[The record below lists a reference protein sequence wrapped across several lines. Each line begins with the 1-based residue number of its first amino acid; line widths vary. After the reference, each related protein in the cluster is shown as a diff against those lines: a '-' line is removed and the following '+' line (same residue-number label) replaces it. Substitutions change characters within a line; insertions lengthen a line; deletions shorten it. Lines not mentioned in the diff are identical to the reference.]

1 MLMEEVIMQIQFG
14 VRGCFELIA
23 PICRVVWKVL
33 KCPLMEI
40 GSPDGDL
47 RIPLIC
53 WASRWQNSTQYTHG
67 RGLRLFKWL
76 NKFAK
81 GNSSKTPNL
90 DIHSILWFNL
100 AGFMQGT
107 YGVKWAQG

>member
-1 MLMEEVIMQIQFG
+1 MKERCFAEFLGRSHKQNQLLMEEDIVQIQFG

-33 KCPLMEI
+33 KCPLVEI

-53 WASRWQNSTQYTHG
+53 WASRWQNSTQG
-67 RGLRLFKWL
+67 RGIRLFK
-76 NKFAK
+76 
-81 GNSSKTPNL
+81 
-90 DIHSILWFNL
+90 
-100 AGFMQGT
+100 
-107 YGVKWAQG
+107 